1 MSAKPDN
8 AAPLGYR
15 EATIAE
21 LNSTD
26 PRTPRRLD
34 KSVVVT
40 CKTGVVVQ
48 AEIVFADGEQM
59 TNVLRAVIA
68 LDPGPNK
75 DGPAMVMITR
85 FNNEIG
91 KIVYEVAK
99 CTLGEFPELDTVV
112 L

>member
-1 MSAKPDN
+1 MSAKPDD

-40 CKTGVVVQ
+40 CKTGVVVEG
-48 AEIVFADGEQM
+48 EIVFADGGQL

-68 LDPGPNK
+68 LNPGPKNE
-75 DGPAMVMITR
+75 GRAMIMITR

-91 KIVYEVAK
+91 KIVYEVAE
-99 CTLGEFPELDTVV
+99 CTLGEFPEPDIVV
-112 L
+112 